1 MIELIII
8 CFIIYTIYKKVNIIT
23 PNNFKN
29 ILTKKGFRN
38 IITVRQI
45 LSGTWITADFHG
57 DNYLFVVI
65 KNGHSVSNETIEEI
79 YRYASQKH
87 YHNIILVPGNAPIL
101 TTARTAISSYNI
113 QIWNNSM
120 LTNILSNSNEAI
132 VSSVVQKAPIED
144 NCVIQESI
152 DPIQDGS
159 KANSIFGNLFGNK
172 IEKL

>member
-8 CFIIYTIYKKVNIIT
+8 CFIIYTIYKKANIIT
-23 PNNFKN
+23 PDNLKN
-29 ILTKKGFRN
+29 ILIKKGFRN
-38 IITVRQI
+38 ITTVRQI
-45 LSGTWITADFHG
+45 LSSTWITADFHG
-57 DNYLFVVI
+57 DNYLFAVI
-65 KNGHSVSNETIEEI
+65 KAGHSVSKETIEEI

-101 TTARTAISSYNI
+101 TTARTSISSYNI

-120 LTNILSNSNEAI
+120 LTNISSNSNEI
-132 VSSVVQKAPIED
+132 ISSVVQKAPIED
-144 NCVIQESI
+144 NCVIEESI

>member
-1 MIELIII
+1 MVSLIIFCI
-8 CFIIYTIYKKVNIIT
+8 IIYAIYKKVNIVT
-23 PNNFKN
+23 PENLKN
-29 ILTKKGFRN
+29 ILIKKQFRN
-38 IITVRQI
+38 IVTVRQV

-65 KNGHSVSNETIEEI
+65 KVGQSISKSIIDEI
-79 YRYASQKH
+79 YNYASQKH

-101 TTARTAISSYNI
+101 NTARTAISNYNI